1 MTAWPSLSPG
11 SDREHPTRGPSDSD
25 SRACRIIIMMSESL
39 CHRIRLGGTD
49 LDSPGPSYHY
59 FLNTSKQNCITTNHY
74 KTITHPLLHI
84 ITSLLFYNFLITT
97 ILQLDYYRSV
107 FYYYI

>member
-49 LDSPGPSYHY
+49 LDSPGPSYHG
-59 FLNTSKQNCITTNHY
+59 IRA
-74 KTITHPLLHI
+74 
-84 ITSLLFYNFLITT
+84 
-97 ILQLDYYRSV
+97 RSGSGTGAGLAPRARAGV
-107 FYYYI
+107 TVTVPDEPS